1 VRSALVRAHNSP
13 AAQCGHWWSG
23 TNIKDGGNA
32 NRSRLA
38 DQRACITCGS
48 RCCGSHRCRSPQIKF
63 TRPPSAGVYNW
74 TNKRRCP
81 ISIRVVQQEAAMD
94 LRLELVSVPVAD
106 VDRANGV
113 GSLSAEEQFAA
124 PAALVQG
131 RWVVGGPDSWVVGYA
146 ANSGITHP
154 AIRVERGE
162 PFGLDHVRALMA
174 PRPRRSKCHPRRIAD
189 AARQGLLL
197 HTDSHYV
204 DPLTSRKRLPAPTG
218 LAEHALRQWDL
229 RVTHLR
235 PVVAPAAFKR
245 SAMHQAGLERA
256 RTSAS

>member
-1 VRSALVRAHNSP
+1 
-13 AAQCGHWWSG
+13 
-23 TNIKDGGNA
+23 
-32 NRSRLA
+32 
-38 DQRACITCGS
+38 
-48 RCCGSHRCRSPQIKF
+48 
-63 TRPPSAGVYNW
+63 
-74 TNKRRCP
+74 
-81 ISIRVVQQEAAMD
+81 MD

-174 PRPRRSKCHPRRIAD
+174 RVVSPM
-189 AARQGLLL
+189 
-197 HTDSHYV
+197 
-204 DPLTSRKRLPAPTG
+204 LPARVCSSIPT
-218 LAEHALRQWDL
+218 ATMSIR
-229 RVTHLR
+229 
-235 PVVAPAAFKR
+235 
-245 SAMHQAGLERA
+245 
-256 RTSAS
+256 